1 MFNRLKLSL
10 VPGLVAASMIA
21 GPAFAQDGTVELS
34 ETSNGGETPAIDAA
48 PAASGGRYPV
58 KYAARPLTLS
68 AMTLRAE
75 GDILFPKRLG
85 LFGAGG
91 DFGVGLEIGA
101 AFGIT
106 NELEVGA
113 TILPLS
119 LAPDAEFGDI
129 PVYGRFAFL
138 KGNLELGA
146 QLGLTIPTSSDF
158 GLAPG
163 LVGAL
168 HFGNGRLDVGA
179 LLILQF
185 GDVLGKGV
193 DIPIVG
199 SWNFS
204 DTFFAQVRTGF
215 QIGEFATPYAFTD
228 GLNVPLG
235 VGAFYTIAKG
245 DVPMLDV
252 GATFDW
258 PLYVNSSLPDT
269 LNFDVFVIALSAR
282 FHMFL

>member
-75 GDILFPKRLG
+75 GDILFPKTIS
-85 LFGAGG
+85 LFGGG
-91 DFGVGLEIGA
+91 SEFGVALGVGA
-101 AFGIT
+101 AFGVT
-106 NELEVGA
+106 NELEVGV
-113 TILPLS
+113 TILPLT
-119 LAPDAEFGDI
+119 LAPDAAFGDI
-129 PVYGRFAFL
+129 PLYGRFAFL
-138 KGNLELGA
+138 KGNFELGA
-146 QLGLTIPTSSDF
+146 QLGLTIPTSTKF
-158 GLAPG
+158 GLEPG
-163 LVGAL
+163 LVGTL
-168 HFGNGRLDVGA
+168 HAGNGRLDFGV
-179 LLILQF
+179 LLGLRFSDPLYKQ
-185 GDVLGKGV
+185 LN
-193 DIPIVG
+193 IPLVG

-204 DTFFAQVRTGF
+204 DNFFGQIRTGIQLPDF
-215 QIGEFATPYAFTD
+215 DA
-228 GLNVPLG
+228 LNVPLG
-235 VGAFYTIAKG
+235 LGAFYTIAKG

-258 PLYVNSSLPDT
+258 PFYLNSEAADT
-269 LNFDVFVIALSAR
+269 LTFDVFTIGLSAR

>member
-75 GDILFPKRLG
+75 GDILFPK
-85 LFGAGG
+85 FV
-91 DFGVGLEIGA
+91 DFGVGLGVGA
-101 AFGIT
+101 AFGVT
-106 NELEVGA
+106 NELEVGV
-113 TILPLS
+113 TILPLTLS
-119 LAPDAEFGDI
+119 PDAGFGDI
-129 PVYGRFAFL
+129 PLYGRFTFL
-138 KGNLELGA
+138 KGNFELGA
-146 QLGLTIPTSSDF
+146 QLGLTIPTSTDF
-158 GLAPG
+158 GLEPG
-163 LVGAL
+163 VVGAL
-168 HFGNGRLDVGA
+168 HAGNGRLDFGV
-179 LLILQF
+179 LLDLSF
-185 GDVLGKGV
+185 SDPLGKQLN
-193 DIPIVG
+193 IPVVG

-204 DTFFAQVRTGF
+204 DNFYGQIRTGIQLPDF
-215 QIGEFATPYAFTD
+215 DA
-228 GLNVPLG
+228 LNVPLG

-258 PLYVNSSLPDT
+258 PFYLNSAAADALT
-269 LNFDVFVIALSAR
+269 FDIFTIGLSAR